1 MYDSEDPTAIFYL
14 AGTNNVGNLLEV
26 TTLKSWEMCQCKTT
40 LHYRSSRVGPLGK
53 LFENVRHLLKLSVYQ
68 RQIHVLFGNIYLDH
82 GRFIC
87 TLFSE
92 AACCCCWGGMVSCK
106 KQSWPREKITQ
117 SITMLSEHTG
127 ISCFNQNTQTSN
139 VLLHIRLKTK
149 LKAFSIFLTC
159 SDFLI

>member
-1 MYDSEDPTAIFYL
+1 MILFWHLKVMYDSEDPTAIFYL

-68 RQIHVLFGNIYLDH
+68 RQIRVIFGNIYLDH

-92 AACCCCWGGMVSCK
+92 AACCYEVAWWAAKNRADQGKRSPSPSLCY
-106 KQSWPREKITQ
+106 
-117 SITMLSEHTG
+117 
-127 ISCFNQNTQTSN
+127 QNTQAFL
-139 VLLHIRLKTK
+139 VLTRTLKQVM
-149 LKAFSIFLTC
+149 FCCI
-159 SDFLI
+159 